1 MDKQHHSRSYH
12 RFFEDWA
19 EQQILD
25 ESGKIRITRVYIGKY
40 YLNAYSSARRILQKI
55 LYAVLYLL
63 SVTCF
68 IFSGIQYT
76 PVNMAVVPSAAA
88 AICTFALAFLAFPVF
103 YHLIS
108 PAEMIIRQYRR
119 ASLELISKSTVVAS
133 LLALAALIELVSI
146 FFVADAPTV
155 TTLLC
160 ALGYF
165 LSAAFSFS
173 LRLLEKRTP
182 YAVLPPRVERPE
194 NSTVIQYESN
204 F

>member
-25 ESGKIRITRVYIGKY
+25 EHGKICITRIYVGNY
-40 YLNAYSSARRILQKI
+40 YLNAYSKAYQIFQEI

-63 SVTCF
+63 SVICF
-68 IFSGIQYT
+68 VFSGIQYT
-76 PVNMAVVPSAAA
+76 PVNMAILPSAAA

-103 YHLIS
+103 YNLFS

-119 ASLELISKSTVVAS
+119 ASLELISKSTFVAS
-133 LLALAALIELVSI
+133 VLALAALVELVSL
-146 FFVADAPTV
+146 FFISDAPIK
-155 TTLLC
+155 TTLSC
-160 ALGYF
+160 VLGYI

-182 YAVLPPRVERPE
+182 YAVLPPKAERPE